1 MTDVIT
7 ALQADPSD
15 ENKVHVFIDGKH
27 AIAVALDVAAAERL
41 TVGQSCPP
49 ARLERL
55 FKAQQFQQVYE
66 SAIKFLSY
74 RPRSAREVELRL
86 RKKGHDPDEI
96 ATVMERLRNR
106 GYVNDEEFARFWVGN
121 RMAFNPRG
129 PRLLK
134 SELRQKGV
142 SQDVVDSVMQEQVEA
157 QQEAVQQAAQVA
169 EAWGEQNADEELAP
183 GTDLANALALARKK
197 WRTYGSL
204 DPQTARRR
212 LSGFLARRG
221 YNYDTIDGVIK
232 RLLAPEDE
240 DELTF
245 ED

>member
-15 ENKVHVFIDGKH
+15 PDKVHVFIDGKH
-27 AIAVALDVAAAERL
+27 AIAVALDVAAAEKL
-41 TVGQSCPP
+41 AVGQPCPP
-49 ARLERL
+49 ERLERL
-55 FKAQQFQQVYE
+55 FKAQQLQQVYD
-66 SAIKFLSY
+66 SALKFLSY

-86 RKKGHDPDEI
+86 RKKGHEAPEI
-96 ATVMERLRNR
+96 ASVMERLKSR

-121 RMAFNPRG
+121 RMTFNPRG
-129 PRLLK
+129 PRLLR

-142 SQDVVDSVMQEQVEA
+142 SQEVADSILAEQVEA
-157 QQEAVQQAAQVA
+157 QKEAVQQAAEVA
-169 EAWGEQNADEELAP
+169 EAWGEQAVDEEAAP
-183 GTDLANALALARKK
+183 GTDLANALSLARKK
-197 WRTYGSL
+197 WRTYSRL

-221 YNYDTIDGVIK
+221 YNYDTIDRVVK
-232 RLLAPEDE
+232 RLLAPDE

-245 ED
+245 DE